1 MGVLTQYE
9 SVILNSYVAA
19 GGRWGLDAKDS
30 GVFVLPPR
38 EKADAN
44 LDVYRGTADAIS
56 QNIDF
61 IDGFG
66 PEYLLVLSGDHIYK
80 MDYDKML
87 SYHKE
92 HNADATIAVIEVPM
106 KEASRF
112 GIMNTDEDGRIV
124 EFEEKPPQPKSNLAS
139 MGIYIFNWKQLR
151 KMLVAD
157 MKLSLIHI

>member
-1 MGVLTQYE
+1 MNPYSEQLCG
-9 SVILNSYVAA
+9 A

-92 HNADATIAVIEVPM
+92 HKAVRPSRL
-106 KEASRF
+106 SRF
-112 GIMNTDEDGRIV
+112 
-124 EFEEKPPQPKSNLAS
+124 L
-139 MGIYIFNWKQLR
+139 
-151 KMLVAD
+151 
-157 MKLSLIHI
+157 

>member
-1 MGVLTQYE
+1 MGTGCQGQWRLR
-9 SVILNSYVAA
+9 IAA
-19 GGRWGLDAKDS
+19 A
-30 GVFVLPPR
+30 R
-38 EKADAN
+38 EADAN

-124 EFEEKPPQPKSNLAS
+124 D
-139 MGIYIFNWKQLR
+139 
-151 KMLVAD
+151 V
-157 MKLSLIHI
+157 